1 MPDRRIAPRL
11 RRLRQNS
18 SRHGLGHANED
29 VDGGVDVV
37 DEDVDEDGG
46 GGGGEDEDVDVD
58 EDEDDGVDGDANHAN
73 PSIGPVALRRL
84 MPIRDHHL
92 PHLVDRLPH

>member
-1 MPDRRIAPRL
+1 MGMEDEEDVGGNEGR
-11 RRLRQNS
+11 S
-18 SRHGLGHANED
+18 GDEGGGSNED
-29 VDGGVDVV
+29 MDV
-37 DEDVDEDGG
+37 DEIGGAAGGADEDMDVDEDGSAA
-46 GGGGEDEDVDVD
+46 VDA
-58 EDEDDGVDGDANHAN
+58 DANHAN